1 MRPRPCLILVR
12 TCPAAAEQP
21 PARLGYTLD
30 KQIIE
35 TEMYKHTMFPVTF
48 FAVLLLLSGCGQTGE
63 LFLPEDPVTETAIDN
78 GDEQQPEAEKNSQ
91 DDDSQDQP

>member
-12 TCPAAAEQP
+12 TCPGPANQP

-35 TEMYKHTMFPVTF
+35 TAMNKHMLFPTAF
-48 FAVLLLLSGCGQTGE
+48 FAVLLLVSGCGQTGE
-63 LFLPEDPVTETAIDN
+63 LFLPEDPATETAIGN
-78 GDEQQPEAEKNSQ
+78 ADEQQPEAEKNSQ